1 MSLIQFMDLGKI
13 DDRKLVGGLEHD
25 FLWLSHHIG
34 NIIIPTDELH
44 HFSEG
49 WVNHQPGRI
58 QGHPKSTSKE
68 QLGSEFIQV
77 DGDIKRPFPGN
88 ETCLRPPNQ
97 RCKPFP
103 THHFHLPR
111 NHMSYF
117 FWCPFLHP
125 YVGWCNHIKI
135 GCFNRIHHVGWN
147 PHPRARRCH
156 VVFAVESFVFV
167 DEDLMELGISEISLG
182 NTSNTN

>member
-1 MSLIQFMDLGKI
+1 MDLGKI
-13 DDRKLVGGLEHD
+13 DDRKLVGGLEHE

-88 ETCLRPPNQ
+88 ETCLRPPILMLQ
-97 RCKPFP
+97 AISHPPFP
-103 THHFHLPR
+103 SSKK
-111 NHMSYF
+111 SYF
-117 FWCPFLHP
+117 FLCPFLHP